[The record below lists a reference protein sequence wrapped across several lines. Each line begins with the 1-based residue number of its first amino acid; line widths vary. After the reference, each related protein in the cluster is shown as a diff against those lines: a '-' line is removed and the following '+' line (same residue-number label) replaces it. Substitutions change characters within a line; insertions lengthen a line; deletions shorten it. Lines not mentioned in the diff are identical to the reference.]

1 MIAPELERYLHNER
15 IAWLT
20 VVREDGMP
28 LPTPVWFVWRD
39 DTFLMFSQPG
49 AFKLRA
55 IARNPHVTLHFNTDP
70 TGEYF
75 VIAQCRA
82 AIDPDS
88 PPSLRLPEYQEK
100 YRELIALI
108 GFTPERLAAE
118 FSLPLRLTPLRWRV
132 QLPPQAEQPSS

>member
-1 MIAPELERYLHNER
+1 MPMVTPELEAYLRSER

-39 DTFLMFSQPG
+39 GAFLMFSQPG
-49 AFKLRA
+49 ALKLRA
-55 IARNPHVTLHFNTDP
+55 IARNPNVTLHFNTDP

-82 AIDPDS
+82 AVDTS
-88 PPSLRLPEYQEK
+88 TPSSLALPEYQEK

-118 FSLPLRLTPLRWRV
+118 FSLPLRLMPLRWRV
-132 QLPPQAEQPSS
+132 QLPPSSS

>member
-1 MIAPELERYLHNER
+1 MITPELERRLLDER

-20 VVREDGMP
+20 IVRNDGMP

-39 DTFLMFSQPG
+39 DGFLMYSQP
-49 AFKLRA
+49 AALKVRA
-55 IARNPHVTLHFNTDP
+55 IAQNPNVSLHFNSDP

-75 VIAQCRA
+75 VVAQCRA
-82 AIDPDS
+82 EVDPS
-88 PPSLRLPEYQEK
+88 APSSLALPEYQDK

-118 FSLPLRLTPLRWRV
+118 FSLPIRLTPLRWRV
-132 QLPPQAEQPSS
+132 QLPA